1 MDAIGEVGPA
11 APRDLDRQACLA
23 GATGSRQIHQPV
35 VGQQLP
41 YIGDL
46 RAATDETGE
55 LDRKILRLNARR
67 CPQRREFVA
76 QVGVAHLRYQLGPGQ
91 ISQLVGAQIG
101 QPRVCR
107 QPVDDQLLGR
117 TTAAF
122 GRRDPDRAV
131 AQSSTP
137 CGAPALVASQP
148 PLNSTSVEF
157 YQLPKLISTMVE

>member
-117 TTAAF
+117 TRQQRLAA
-122 GRRDPDRAV
+122 V
-131 AQSSTP
+131 TQIAQSRSPVDGRTRVV
-137 CGAPALVASQP
+137 ALVAQLHLARVHPDSQP
-148 PLNSTSVEF
+148 DRRKRCPL
-157 YQLPKLISTMVE
+157 